1 MLLAVNIFG
10 QETLL
15 SWIPEKLLRVLFYR
29 DLADLAPT
37 SKGIFTETPMVN
49 SDVLDKIREGSASW
63 LRWDILG
70 FSRNGIRFN
79 RRAQGVP
86 PGGPGK
92 ELIVECDIVIMA
104 TGFYRPKLGFLPDDC
119 VEEPHPPPSWYLQTF
134 PPGYMSVCAINC
146 THVNAIGTVGSY
158 RIGIYTRIL
167 LMFLVDPLPR
177 PTQQLMHAWIDMT
190 RFFKYRAPTPAF
202 DFFTY
207 SELLFWYVFCSD
219 GSGRSLSFL
228 G

>member
-1 MLLAVNIFG
+1 
-10 QETLL
+10 
-15 SWIPEKLLRVLFYR
+15 
-29 DLADLAPT
+29 
-37 SKGIFTETPMVN
+37 
-49 SDVLDKIREGSASW
+49 
-63 LRWDILG
+63 
-70 FSRNGIRFN
+70 
-79 RRAQGVP
+79 
-86 PGGPGK
+86 
-92 ELIVECDIVIMA
+92 MA
-104 TGFYRPKLGFLPDDC
+104 TGFYRPKLGFLPNDC

-134 PPGYMSVCAINC
+134 PPGYMSVCAINR

-190 RFFKYRAPTPAF
+190 SFFKYRAPTPAF
-202 DFFTY
+202 GFFTY